1 MAIRTEISLRLANNP
16 GALSRLCGV
25 LSEARVN
32 ILGLHLESSGRL
44 RLLVDNPLHAAGTL
58 REHQYAVEERDVLYV
73 IVPNQPGA
81 AGGVA
86 RLLAEAEV
94 NIEYAYSAAVEGA
107 PMAAVVYGVADA
119 QRASAEAGV

>member
-16 GALSRLCGV
+16 GALSRLCGI
-25 LSEARVN
+25 LAEARID

-44 RLLVDNPLHAAGTL
+44 RLLVDNPLHAAGVL
-58 REHQYAVEERDVLYV
+58 REHQYAVDERDVLYV
-73 IVPNQPGA
+73 TVPNQPGA

-86 RLLAEAEV
+86 RLLADADV
-94 NIEYAYSAAVEGA
+94 NIDYAYGAAVEGA

>member
-16 GALSRLCGV
+16 GALSRLCDI
-25 LSEARVN
+25 LSEAHIN

-44 RLLVDNPLHAAGTL
+44 RLLVDNPLHAAGAL
-58 REHQYAVEERDVLYV
+58 REHQYSVEERDVLYV
-73 IVPNQPGA
+73 TVPNQPGA

-86 RLLAEAEV
+86 RLVADADL
-94 NIEYAYSAAVEGA
+94 NIEYAYSAVVEGA